1 MRPRGFPIGS
11 GMTGV
16 PAGLTGHRSL
26 LGALYDDLTTS
37 VVAALRA
44 YTVIHYRCAAVRAGC
59 QGRYRSEIVGTPL
72 VSSLLGE
79 FVFRMCHCSII

>member
-1 MRPRGFPIGS
+1 MRPKKRFPVGP
-11 GMTGV
+11 GMREH
-16 PAGLTGHRSL
+16 LFS
-26 LGALYDDLTTS
+26 ALDDDLTAA

-44 YTVIHYRCAAVRAGC
+44 DAVIHHRGAAVGAGC
-59 QGRYRSEIVGTPL
+59 QSGDGSEIVGTPL

>member
-1 MRPRGFPIGS
+1 MSFRLRLK
-11 GMTGV
+11 
-16 PAGLTGHRSL
+16 AEWRNL
-26 LGALYDDLTTS
+26 LSALDDDLTTS

-44 YTVIHYRCAAVRAGC
+44 DAVIHHGCAAVGAGC
-59 QGRYRSEIVGTPL
+59 QGGYRSEVVGTPL